1 MKYLVIFF
9 LIFIGFLSYQLLTES
24 SETADKELSRI
35 LTESDAEELK
45 ESLEKVVIREN
56 KPSAIEST
64 QENLENDPI
73 TGNEEAKHEELF
85 QKFSQAIEKDEI
97 EGLNLARTFFFS
109 TELDSEVKNQIFD
122 DILQSDISEENK
134 KYLSREILKGPSDAS
149 APLFEKA
156 LRNYT
161 SSMLPEEKKEI
172 LNDLKEMSQRKEI
185 IQILERFALDQ
196 GL

>member
-56 KPSAIEST
+56 KPSAIAST
-64 QENLENDPI
+64 QENDPI